1 MPAAPRFPGLDGV
14 RGVAALL
21 VAVYHCWVL
30 AGYAVLDDGTVRAIL
45 GAGYVGVDVF
55 FVLSGFVLFVPI
67 ASRPDRPV
75 DIPSYARRRV
85 ARIYPAY
92 ALALVVAIFLNR
104 WVSLRPA
111 DLPWQSWSGLRSLLA
126 HLLFLHQP
134 LGGSTDQTGFG
145 SVGVV
150 WTLSLE
156 ALFYVLLPFFARSFL
171 RRPFVGVTVGLLVA
185 GAWRWFVLYVVT
197 RGAATDADGFVW
209 GAQLPTY
216 LGHFA
221 LGMGSASAIV
231 WVRARRRWRRAAR
244 RVAPVGVLVSL
255 ASLLVLMD
263 RAGRRGFDGSAGPMD
278 HYFRNTAIATTSA
291 ILIAGLAAGGG
302 HTTRWATT
310 RPMTVLADA
319 SYGVYLFHL
328 PLVGLAL
335 HAGLSPDGSDLSFV
349 LLVVGVVPASVVCGW
364 ASYRWLE
371 ARPRRWARS
380 HLPDR
385 APAFKRTGV
394 GVAIQ
399 PADATQAATPH
410 LPRPAPDLR

>member
-30 AGYAVLDDGTVRAIL
+30 AGYAVLDDGPVRAIL

-75 DIPSYARRRV
+75 DIPSYARRRI

-156 ALFYVLLPFFARSFL
+156 AGFYVLLPVVARSFW
-171 RRPFVGVTVGLLVA
+171 RRPFVGVTVGLLAA
-185 GAWRWFVLYVVT
+185 GAWRGFVLHVVT
-197 RGAATDADGFVW
+197 RGAATYSDGFVW
-209 GAQLPTY
+209 GTQLPTY

-221 LGMGSASAIV
+221 LGMGAAAAIV
-231 WVRARRRWRRAAR
+231 WVRARPRWRRTAR
-244 RVAPVGVLVSL
+244 RLAPVAVLMSL
-255 ASLLVLMD
+255 ALLLVLMD
-263 RAGRRGFDGSAGPMD
+263 RAGRRGLDGSAGALD
-278 HYFRNTAIATTSA
+278 HYFRNTAIAVTSA
-291 ILIAGLAAGGG
+291 ILIAGLAAGAG
-302 HTTRWATT
+302 HATRWATT
-310 RPMTVLADA
+310 RPMTVLANA

-328 PLVGLAL
+328 PLIGLARR
-335 HAGLSPDGSDLSFV
+335 AGVSPDGSDLSFV
-349 LLVVGVVPASVVCGW
+349 LLTVGVVPASIVCGW

-371 ARPRRWARS
+371 APARRWARDGS
-380 HLPDR
+380 
-385 APAFKRTGV
+385 K
-394 GVAIQ
+394 
-399 PADATQAATPH
+399 ADAPTSYPSIGTCQGF
-410 LPRPAPDLR
+410 